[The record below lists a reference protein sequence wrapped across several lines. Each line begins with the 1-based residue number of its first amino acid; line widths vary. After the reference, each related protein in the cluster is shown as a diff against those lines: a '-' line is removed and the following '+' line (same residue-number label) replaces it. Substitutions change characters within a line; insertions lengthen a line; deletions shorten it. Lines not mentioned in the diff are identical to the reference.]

1 MPQDR
6 MLSVE
11 EAFAHIVS
19 QFAALGTETVPL
31 MDALGRVLAQGLV
44 SAEDVPAFDNS
55 AMDGYAVRFADT
67 RAASQEAPVTL
78 CVVGDLAAGA
88 VPDAPLGPGEAV
100 RIMTGAPVP
109 PGSDAV
115 VPFEDTDRTDWAQFG
130 TPPGASGDPATVGI
144 LLPPEYQDNVRFRAE
159 DIKTGETV
167 LAKGRLLRPAE
178 IGVLASLGCTTVTVH
193 RRPVVA
199 VIPTGD
205 EVIEIDQ
212 PLGPGQVRNS
222 AAHALEALV
231 VRYGGIPR
239 RLPVVGDTVAEIR
252 AALLSCHDCDLIVT
266 IGGVSM
272 GDYDLVRN
280 VLGAEGDIDFW
291 RIRMRP
297 GKPLAF
303 GSIDVADSPATNPPP
318 NTEESAT
325 PAQSFDSPTP
335 TQASGPVMPTQASGS
350 VTPPQASNSVIP
362 EQASNSVIPAKAGI
376 HLASAATEK
385 RVDDSSATNE
395 PKRESGTPGSPG
407 SPGAPGTPSAPGF
420 PATPTQAPGPV
431 TPEQAS
437 DPVIPA
443 KAGIHPSSETQPHRI
458 PVVGLP
464 GNPVSAYVTFEE
476 FVRPAL
482 LVMQGRT
489 ALHKTTVRARFLD
502 SMENHGRRQFVRV
515 IVERDDH
522 GYTARLTGDQG
533 SQLLTSLAKANGLAI
548 ISEHTDYVEPGS
560 EVTVQMLDW
569 PEEA

>member
-1 MPQDR
+1 MPKDR

-11 EAFAHIVS
+11 EAFARIVS
-19 QFAALGTETVPL
+19 QFSALASETVPL
-31 MDALGRVLAQGLV
+31 MDTLGRVLAEDVV

-67 RAASQEAPVTL
+67 QAASEAQPVHL
-78 CVVGDLAAGA
+78 RVVGDLAAGS
-88 VPDAPLGPGEAV
+88 VPSNPLGAGEAV

-115 VPFEDTDRTDWAQFG
+115 VPFEDTDRTDWAKFG

-144 LLPPEYQDNVRFRAE
+144 LLAPEYQDNVRFRAE
-159 DIKTGETV
+159 DIKAGETV
-167 LAKGRLLRPAE
+167 LLQGQRLRPAE
-178 IGVLASLGCTTVTVH
+178 IGVMASLGKSQVAVY

-212 PLGPGQVRNS
+212 PLQPGQVRNS

-231 VRYGGIPR
+231 TRYGGIPR
-239 RLPVVGDTVAEIR
+239 RLPVVGDTVEETR
-252 AALLSCHDCDLIVT
+252 AALLSCLDCDLIVT

-280 VLGAEGDIDFW
+280 VLGAEGEIDFW

-303 GSIDVADSPATNPPP
+303 GHIEGPARAAEASAQPDKETDTSVIPAQAGIQSSPCSPEDPVASAKPTSA
-318 NTEESAT
+318 TEEYAGTSDT
-325 PAQSFDSPTP
+325 PAQSGILPSPGGEGQGEGSIP
-335 TQASGPVMPTQASGS
+335 AEVSGPITPANASD
-350 VTPPQASNSVIP
+350 
-362 EQASNSVIPAKAGI
+362 SVIPAKAGI
-376 HLASAATEK
+376 HLTSDAPSR
-385 RVDDSSATNE
+385 RV
-395 PKRESGTPGSPG
+395 
-407 SPGAPGTPSAPGF
+407 
-420 PATPTQAPGPV
+420 
-431 TPEQAS
+431 
-437 DPVIPA
+437 
-443 KAGIHPSSETQPHRI
+443 

-482 LVMQGRT
+482 LVMQGHT
-489 ALHKTTVRARFLD
+489 HLHKTTVTARFLD
-502 SMENHGRRQFVRV
+502 GMENHGRRQFVRV

-522 GYTARLTGDQG
+522 GYTARLTGEQG

-548 ISEHTDYVEPGS
+548 ISEHTTYVEPGS
-560 EVTVQMLDW
+560 DVTVQMLDW

>member
-1 MPQDR
+1 MPEDR

-11 EAFAHIVS
+11 EAFARIVS
-19 QFAALGTETVPL
+19 QFAALETEAVSL
-31 MDALGRVLAQGLV
+31 LDALGRVLAEDVV

-67 RAASQEAPVTL
+67 QTASAAQPVRL
-78 CVVGDLAAGA
+78 SVVGDLAAGS
-88 VPDAPLGPGEAV
+88 VPSNPLGTGEAV

-115 VPFEDTDRTDWAQFG
+115 VPFEDTDRTDWAKFG

-144 LLPPEYQDNVRFRAE
+144 LLPPEHYDNVRFRAE
-159 DIKTGETV
+159 DIKIGDRV
-167 LAKGRLLRPAE
+167 LAQGKRIRAAE
-178 IGVLASLGCTTVTVH
+178 IGVMASLGKAQATVY

-205 EVIEIDQ
+205 EVIDIEE
-212 PLGPGQVRNS
+212 PLQPGQVRNS

-231 VRYGGIPR
+231 TAYGGIPR
-239 RLPVVGDTVAEIR
+239 RLPVVGDTVEEIR
-252 AALLSCHDCDLIVT
+252 QALQSCHDCDLIVT

-280 VLGAEGDIDFW
+280 VLGAEGEIDFW

-303 GSIDVADSPATNPPP
+303 GHVEGAANVRESGAEANP
-318 NTEESAT
+318 
-325 PAQSFDSPTP
+325 
-335 TQASGPVMPTQASGS
+335 
-350 VTPPQASNSVIP
+350 
-362 EQASNSVIPAKAGI
+362 SVIPAKAGI
-376 HLASAATEK
+376 HL
-385 RVDDSSATNE
+385 
-395 PKRESGTPGSPG
+395 
-407 SPGAPGTPSAPGF
+407 
-420 PATPTQAPGPV
+420 
-431 TPEQAS
+431 
-437 DPVIPA
+437 
-443 KAGIHPSSETQPHRI
+443 SSERHSRRV

-482 LVMQGRT
+482 LVMQGHT
-489 ALHKTTVRARFLD
+489 HLHKTTVRARFLD
-502 SMENHGRRQFVRV
+502 GMENHGRRQFVRV

-522 GYTARLTGDQG
+522 GYTARLTGEQG

-548 ISEHTDYVEPGS
+548 ISEHVDYVEPGS

-569 PEEA
+569 PEEE

>member
-1 MPQDR
+1 MNEQALDR

-11 EAFAHIVS
+11 EAFARIVS
-19 QFAALGTETVPL
+19 QFSVLDFETVPL
-31 MDALGRVLAQGLV
+31 MDTLGRVLAEDVV

-67 RAASQEAPVTL
+67 QTASEADPVKL
-78 CVVGDLAAGA
+78 RVVGDLAAGA
-88 VPDAPLGPGEAV
+88 VPDAPLGRGEAV

-115 VPFEDTDRTDWAQFG
+115 VPFEDTGRTDWAKFG
-130 TPPGASGDPATVGI
+130 TPPGTSGDPATVGI

-159 DIKTGETV
+159 DITTGETV
-167 LAKGRLLRPAE
+167 LTRGKRIRAAE
-178 IGVLASLGCTTVTVH
+178 IGVMASLGKTEVAVY
-193 RRPVVA
+193 RRPLVA

-205 EVIEIDQ
+205 EVIDIAE
-212 PLGPGQVRNS
+212 PLEPGQVRNS

-231 VRYGGIPR
+231 TVYGGIPR
-239 RLPVVGDTVAEIR
+239 RLPVVGDTVEEIR
-252 AALLSCHDCDLIVT
+252 QALLSCHDCDLIVT

-280 VLGAEGDIDFW
+280 VLGAEGEIDFW

-303 GSIDVADSPATNPPP
+303 GFIDVSGATAS
-318 NTEESAT
+318 EE
-325 PAQSFDSPTP
+325 QKEEG
-335 TQASGPVMPTQASGS
+335 SG
-350 VTPPQASNSVIP
+350 
-362 EQASNSVIPAKAGI
+362 SVIPAKASGSVIPAQAGI
-376 HLASAATEK
+376 HLSPAGKENPVEGVSAP
-385 RVDDSSATNE
+385 NG
-395 PKRESGTPGSPG
+395 PKERLGTLGSPGNPGTPGSPG
-407 SPGAPGTPSAPGF
+407 SPGSPGTPGSPGSPGTPDS
-420 PATPTQAPGPV
+420 PAQAGVQPSPWGEGQGGGSVPAED
-431 TPEQAS
+431 P

-443 KAGIHPSSETQPHRI
+443 QAGIHPSSDNRRV

-482 LVMQGRT
+482 LVMQGHT
-489 ALHKTTVRARFLD
+489 HLHKTTVTARFLD
-502 SMENHGRRQFVRV
+502 SLENHGRRQFVRV

-522 GYTARLTGDQG
+522 GYTARLTGEQG

-548 ISEHTDYVEPGS
+548 ISEHVDYVEPGS

-569 PEEA
+569 PEES

>member
-11 EAFAHIVS
+11 EAFARIVS
-19 QFAALGTETVPL
+19 QFAALGTETAPL
-31 MDALGRVLAQGLV
+31 MDALGRVLAEDVV

-67 RAASQEAPVTL
+67 QAASQAHPVHL
-78 CVVGDLAAGA
+78 RVVGDLAAGA

-115 VPFEDTDRTDWAQFG
+115 VPFEDTDRTDWAKFG

-144 LLPPEYQDNVRFRAE
+144 LLAPEYQDNVRFRAE

-167 LAKGRLLRPAE
+167 LTQGKRIRPAE
-178 IGVLASLGCTTVTVH
+178 IGVMASLGKTRVAVY
-193 RRPVVA
+193 RRPLVA

-205 EVIEIDQ
+205 EVVDIAE
-212 PLGPGQVRNS
+212 PLQPGQVRNS

-231 VRYGGIPR
+231 TVYGGIPR
-239 RLPVVGDTVAEIR
+239 RLPVVGDTVEEIR

-280 VLGAEGDIDFW
+280 VLGAEGEIDFW

-303 GSIDVADSPATNPPP
+303 GHIEIPSPQPSPPGEGAIPAHSDSSPSPWGEGQGEGSTPTEVPDPVTPTQTSGSVNP
-318 NTEESAT
+318 TKASGSAV
-325 PAQSFDSPTP
+325 PTQAPGSAVP
-335 TQASGPVMPTQASGS
+335 TQASDPVIPAQASD
-350 VTPPQASNSVIP
+350 T
-362 EQASNSVIPAKAGI
+362 VIPAKAGI
-376 HLASAATEK
+376 HL
-385 RVDDSSATNE
+385 
-395 PKRESGTPGSPG
+395 
-407 SPGAPGTPSAPGF
+407 
-420 PATPTQAPGPV
+420 
-431 TPEQAS
+431 
-437 DPVIPA
+437 
-443 KAGIHPSSETQPHRI
+443 SSEAQPRRV

-482 LVMQGRT
+482 LVMQGHT
-489 ALHKTTVRARFLD
+489 HLHKTTVKARFLD
-502 SMENHGRRQFVRV
+502 GMENHGRRQFVRV

-522 GYTARLTGDQG
+522 GYTARLTGEQG

>member
-1 MPQDR
+1 MPKDR

-11 EAFAHIVS
+11 EAFARIVS
-19 QFAALGTETVPL
+19 QFSVLKVETVPL
-31 MDALGRVLAQGLV
+31 MDTLGCVLAENVV

-67 RAASQEAPVTL
+67 QSASEADPVKL
-78 CVVGDLAAGA
+78 RVVGDLAAGA

-115 VPFEDTDRTDWAQFG
+115 VPFEDTDRTDWAKFG

-144 LLPPEYQDNVRFRAE
+144 LLPPEYQDNVRFQGE
-159 DIKTGETV
+159 DITTGETV
-167 LAKGRLLRPAE
+167 LVRGKHLRPAE
-178 IGVLASLGCTTVTVH
+178 IGVMASLGKTQVAVY

-205 EVIEIDQ
+205 EVIDIEE
-212 PLGPGQVRNS
+212 PLQPGQVRNS

-231 VRYGGIPR
+231 TVYGGIPR
-239 RLPVVGDTVAEIR
+239 RLPVVGDTVEEIR
-252 AALLSCHDCDLIVT
+252 QALLSCHDCDLIVT

-280 VLGAEGDIDFW
+280 VLGAEGEIDFW

-303 GSIDVADSPATNPPP
+303 GFIDVSGASSSEIDREDP
-318 NTEESAT
+318 T
-325 PAQSFDSPTP
+325 PA
-335 TQASGPVMPTQASGS
+335 
-350 VTPPQASNSVIP
+350 
-362 EQASNSVIPAKAGI
+362 IPAQAGI
-376 HLASAATEK
+376 LPSPWGEGQGEGIRPAQAEGHSSSPQPNR
-385 RVDDSSATNE
+385 RV
-395 PKRESGTPGSPG
+395 
-407 SPGAPGTPSAPGF
+407 
-420 PATPTQAPGPV
+420 
-431 TPEQAS
+431 
-437 DPVIPA
+437 
-443 KAGIHPSSETQPHRI
+443 

-482 LVMQGRT
+482 LVMLGHT
-489 ALHKTTVRARFLD
+489 HLHKTTVKARFLD

-522 GYTARLTGDQG
+522 GYTARLTGEQG

-548 ISEHTDYVEPGS
+548 ISEHVDYVDPGS

>member
-1 MPQDR
+1 MNTMQKDR

-11 EAFAHIVS
+11 EAFARIVS
-19 QFAALGTETVPL
+19 QFAALETETVSL
-31 MDALGRVLAQGLV
+31 LDALGRVLAEDII

-67 RAASQEAPVTL
+67 QAASEAHPISL
-78 CVVGDLAAGA
+78 RVVGDLAAGA
-88 VPDAPLGPGEAV
+88 VPTAPLGPEEAV

-115 VPFEDTDRTDWAQFG
+115 VPFEDTDRTDWARFG

-144 LLPPEYQDNVRFRAE
+144 LLPPEFQDNVRFRAE
-159 DIKTGETV
+159 DIKVGEQV
-167 LAKGRLLRPAE
+167 LAQGKRIRPAE
-178 IGVLASLGCTTVTVH
+178 IGVLASMGRVQVAVY

-199 VIPTGD
+199 IIPTGD
-205 EVIEIDQ
+205 EVIEIDR
-212 PLGPGQVRNS
+212 PLQPGQVRNS

-231 VRYGGIPR
+231 TTYGGVPR
-239 RLPVVGDTVAEIR
+239 RLPVVGDTVEETR
-252 AALLSCHDCDLIVT
+252 AALLSCLDCDLIVT

-280 VLGAEGDIDFW
+280 VLGAEGEIDFW

-303 GSIDVADSPATNPPP
+303 GHIEATANAEDPNAEADSC
-318 NTEESAT
+318 SVI
-325 PAQSFDSPTP
+325 PAQ
-335 TQASGPVMPTQASGS
+335 ASS
-350 VTPPQASNSVIP
+350 SVIP
-362 EQASNSVIPAKAGI
+362 EEASASVIPAKG
-376 HLASAATEK
+376 
-385 RVDDSSATNE
+385 
-395 PKRESGTPGSPG
+395 
-407 SPGAPGTPSAPGF
+407 
-420 PATPTQAPGPV
+420 
-431 TPEQAS
+431 
-437 DPVIPA
+437 
-443 KAGIHPSSETQPHRI
+443 GIHPSSDEKSRRV

-482 LVMQGRT
+482 LIMQGHTR
-489 ALHKTTVRARFLD
+489 LHKTTINARLLD
-502 SMENHGRRQFVRV
+502 GIENHGRRQFVRV

-522 GYTARLTGDQG
+522 GYTARLTGEQG
-533 SQLLTSLAKANGLAI
+533 SQLLTSLAKADGLAI
-548 ISEHTDYVEPGS
+548 ISEHIDYVEPGS

>member
-1 MPQDR
+1 MPKDR

-11 EAFAHIVS
+11 EAFARIVS
-19 QFAALGTETVPL
+19 QFSALETETVPL
-31 MDALGRVLAQGLV
+31 MDTLGRVLAEDVV

-67 RAASQEAPVTL
+67 QAASEGQPVPL
-78 CVVGDLAAGA
+78 RVVGDLAAGS
-88 VPDAPLGPGEAV
+88 VPSNPLGAGEAV

-115 VPFEDTDRTDWAQFG
+115 VPFEDTDRTDWAKFG

-144 LLPPEYQDNVRFRAE
+144 LQAPEYQDNVRFRAE
-159 DIKTGETV
+159 DIKAGETV
-167 LAKGRLLRPAE
+167 LLQGQRLRPAE
-178 IGVLASLGCTTVTVH
+178 IGVLASLGKSQVAVY

-212 PLGPGQVRNS
+212 PLQPGQVRNS

-231 VRYGGIPR
+231 TRYGGIPR
-239 RLPVVGDTVAEIR
+239 RLPVVGDTIEETR
-252 AALLSCHDCDLIVT
+252 AALLSCLDCDLIVT

-280 VLGAEGDIDFW
+280 VLGAEGEIDFW

-303 GSIDVADSPATNPPP
+303 GHIEGTARAADA
-318 NTEESAT
+318 SARPDRET
-325 PAQSFDSPTP
+325 DT
-335 TQASGPVMPTQASGS
+335 
-350 VTPPQASNSVIP
+350 
-362 EQASNSVIPAKAGI
+362 SVIPAQAGI
-376 HLASAATEK
+376 QSSAATNADTSAATEQPSTRSDEWQEGYVAAARPANHPSPLEEGQ
-385 RVDDSSATNE
+385 RVSDAN
-395 PKRESGTPGSPG
+395 TPASDYPSPRG
-407 SPGAPGTPSAPGF
+407 EGQGEGF
-420 PATPTQAPGPV
+420 DRV
-431 TPEQAS
+431 EDS

-443 KAGIHPSSETQPHRI
+443 KAGIHLTSDAPSRRV

-482 LVMQGRT
+482 LVMQGHT
-489 ALHKTTVRARFLD
+489 HLHKTTVTARFLD

-522 GYTARLTGDQG
+522 GYTARLTGEQG

-548 ISEHTDYVEPGS
+548 ISEYTANVEPGS
-560 EVTVQMLDW
+560 DVTVQMLDW

>member
-1 MPQDR
+1 MTTMPQDR
-6 MLSVE
+6 MLTVE
-11 EAFAHIVS
+11 EAFTRIVS
-19 QFAALGTETVPL
+19 PFAVLEAETVPL
-31 MDALGRVLAQGLV
+31 IDTLGRMLADDVV

-67 RAASQEAPVTL
+67 QTASEASPVKL
-78 CVVGDLAAGA
+78 RVVGDLAAGA
-88 VPDAPLGPGEAV
+88 VPDAPLGSGEAV

-109 PGSDAV
+109 AGSDAV

-130 TPPGASGDPATVGI
+130 TPPGTSGDPATVGI
-144 LLPPEYQDNVRFRAE
+144 LLPPEFQDNVRFRAE

-167 LAKGRLLRPAE
+167 LNQGKHIRAAE
-178 IGVLASLGCTTVTVH
+178 IGVMASLGKTQVSVY

-205 EVIEIDQ
+205 EVIDIEE
-212 PLGPGQVRNS
+212 PLQPGQVRNS

-231 VRYGGIPR
+231 TAYGGIPR
-239 RLPVVGDTVAEIR
+239 RLPVVGDTVEEIR
-252 AALLSCHDCDLIVT
+252 QALLSCHDCDLIVT

-280 VLGAEGDIDFW
+280 VLGAEGEIDFW

-303 GSIDVADSPATNPPP
+303 GFIKAATSHDLA
-318 NTEESAT
+318 TEESSTTAGAT
-325 PAQSFDSPTP
+325 IPAKAEVEPSPR
-335 TQASGPVMPTQASGS
+335 GEGEGEGS
-350 VTPPQASNSVIP
+350 APA
-362 EQASNSVIPAKAGI
+362 ELSNSVIPAKAGF
-376 HLASAATEK
+376 HLGSGNHNR
-385 RVDDSSATNE
+385 RV
-395 PKRESGTPGSPG
+395 
-407 SPGAPGTPSAPGF
+407 
-420 PATPTQAPGPV
+420 
-431 TPEQAS
+431 
-437 DPVIPA
+437 
-443 KAGIHPSSETQPHRI
+443 

-489 ALHKTTVRARFLD
+489 HLHKTTIKARFLD
-502 SMENHGRRQFVRV
+502 SLENHGRRQFVRV

-522 GYTARLTGDQG
+522 GYTARLTGEQG

-569 PEEA
+569 PEEG

>member
-1 MPQDR
+1 MPKDR

-11 EAFAHIVS
+11 EAFARIVS
-19 QFAALGTETVPL
+19 QFSVLETETAPL
-31 MDALGRVLAQGLV
+31 MDTLGRVLAEDVV

-67 RAASQEAPVTL
+67 QAASEAQPAHL
-78 CVVGDLAAGA
+78 RVVGDLAAGS
-88 VPDAPLGPGEAV
+88 VPSNPLGAGEAV

-115 VPFEDTDRTDWAQFG
+115 VPFEDTDRTDWAKFG

-144 LLPPEYQDNVRFRAE
+144 LLAPEYQDNVRFRAE

-167 LAKGRLLRPAE
+167 LLQGQRLRPAE
-178 IGVLASLGCTTVTVH
+178 IGVLASLGKSQVAVY

-212 PLGPGQVRNS
+212 PLQPGQVRNS

-231 VRYGGIPR
+231 TRYGGIPR
-239 RLPVVGDTVAEIR
+239 RLPVVGDTVEETR
-252 AALLSCHDCDLIVT
+252 AALLSCLDCDLLVT

-280 VLGAEGDIDFW
+280 VLGAEGEIDFW

-303 GSIDVADSPATNPPP
+303 GHIEGPARAAEASARPDRETDTSVIPAQAGIQSSPCSPEYPVASTKPTCA
-318 NTEESAT
+318 TEEFTGTSDT
-325 PAQSFDSPTP
+325 PAQSGIHPSPGGEGQGEGAFP
-335 TQASGPVMPTQASGS
+335 AEVSGPITPANASD
-350 VTPPQASNSVIP
+350 
-362 EQASNSVIPAKAGI
+362 SVIPAQAGI
-376 HLASAATEK
+376 QSSSDRLS
-385 RVDDSSATNE
+385 RV
-395 PKRESGTPGSPG
+395 
-407 SPGAPGTPSAPGF
+407 
-420 PATPTQAPGPV
+420 
-431 TPEQAS
+431 
-437 DPVIPA
+437 
-443 KAGIHPSSETQPHRI
+443 

-482 LVMQGRT
+482 LLMQGHT
-489 ALHKTTVRARFLD
+489 QLHKTTVTARFLD

-522 GYTARLTGDQG
+522 GYTARLTGEQG

-548 ISEHTDYVEPGS
+548 ISEHTTYVEPGS
-560 EVTVQMLDW
+560 DVTVQMLDW

>member
-1 MPQDR
+1 MPKDR

-19 QFAALGTETVPL
+19 QFAVLETEEVPL
-31 MDALGRVLAQGLV
+31 LAALGRVLAEDVV

-67 RAASQEAPVTL
+67 QAASAAQPVHL
-78 CVVGDLAAGA
+78 RVVGDLAAGA
-88 VPDAPLGPGEAV
+88 VPINPLGTDEAV

-115 VPFEDTDRTDWAQFG
+115 VPFEDTDRTDWAKFG

-144 LLPPEYQDNVRFRAE
+144 LLPPEHYDNVRFRAE
-159 DIKTGETV
+159 DIKVGDRV
-167 LAKGRLLRPAE
+167 LARGKRIRAAE
-178 IGVLASLGCTTVTVH
+178 IGVMASLGKAQATVC

-205 EVIEIDQ
+205 EVIDIEE
-212 PLGPGQVRNS
+212 PLQPGQVRNS

-231 VRYGGIPR
+231 TAYGGVPR
-239 RLPVVGDTVAEIR
+239 RLPVVGDTVEEIR
-252 AALLSCHDCDLIVT
+252 QALQSCHDCDLIVT

-280 VLGAEGDIDFW
+280 VLGAEGEIDFW

-303 GSIDVADSPATNPPP
+303 GHVEGAANVRESGAEANP
-318 NTEESAT
+318 
-325 PAQSFDSPTP
+325 
-335 TQASGPVMPTQASGS
+335 
-350 VTPPQASNSVIP
+350 
-362 EQASNSVIPAKAGI
+362 SVIPAKAGI
-376 HLASAATEK
+376 HL
-385 RVDDSSATNE
+385 
-395 PKRESGTPGSPG
+395 
-407 SPGAPGTPSAPGF
+407 
-420 PATPTQAPGPV
+420 
-431 TPEQAS
+431 
-437 DPVIPA
+437 
-443 KAGIHPSSETQPHRI
+443 SSERHSRRV

-482 LVMQGRT
+482 LVMQGHT
-489 ALHKTTVRARFLD
+489 HLHKTTVKARFLD
-502 SMENHGRRQFVRV
+502 GMENHGRRQFVRV

-522 GYTARLTGDQG
+522 GYTARLTGEQG

-548 ISEHTDYVEPGS
+548 ISEHVDYVEPGS

-569 PEEA
+569 PEEE